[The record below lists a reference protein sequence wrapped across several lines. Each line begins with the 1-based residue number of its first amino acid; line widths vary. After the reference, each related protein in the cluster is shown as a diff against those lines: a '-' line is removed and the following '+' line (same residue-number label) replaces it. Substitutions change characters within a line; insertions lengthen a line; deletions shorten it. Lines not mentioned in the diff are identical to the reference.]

1 MAAEILNYQN
11 RRVYGTLRRMGATV
25 VNWNPKT
32 QSFAQ
37 ALIQQRA

>member
-1 MAAEILNYQN
+1 
-11 RRVYGTLRRMGATV
+11 MGATV